1 MKRTGILL
9 IVHLFN
15 ICLIHAQDSALINSL
30 LARIS
35 AQQIKTKDSFF
46 LPGIF
51 PSYVSKYNW
60 LFDQKKDNN
69 IFYNALISYTLKGIS
84 HAVNP
89 DQQAIIAQINST
101 SKPLYTYF
109 KNRKGRNTYNFWRT
123 DTSFIF
129 PYTNWIHKIRKS
141 VTLPDDL
148 DDTVLSLM
156 ALESPDSVAASVHTL
171 MKRYVNS
178 DTNHIKTTLQPYEQ
192 IPAYSTWFGKK
203 FPIVFDV
210 CVLSNVLGFVQL
222 YNLPWNK
229 ADSASLQLIVATI
242 HNEDH
247 LQNGL
252 LIAPYYAKPS
262 IILYH
267 VARLMSIKKINE
279 LEVLKPKLL
288 KDAEEAFQS
297 SNNLLEKMILCSAI
311 MKWGYKPPALSIP
324 ANIDIDT
331 AIEQNKLPFFI
342 GNMPSYFPNFYKKIL
357 LKMKWGLYY
366 HFCPAYNDAL
376 FLEYLLLKRSFNN

>member
-1 MKRTGILL
+1 M
-9 IVHLFN
+9 
-15 ICLIHAQDSALINSL
+15 
-30 LARIS
+30 
-35 AQQIKTKDSFF
+35 
-46 LPGIF
+46 
-51 PSYVSKYNW
+51 
-60 LFDQKKDNN
+60 
-69 IFYNALISYTLKGIS
+69 
-84 HAVNP
+84 
-89 DQQAIIAQINST
+89 
-101 SKPLYTYF
+101 
-109 KNRKGRNTYNFWRT
+109 
-123 DTSFIF
+123 
-129 PYTNWIHKIRKS
+129 
-141 VTLPDDL
+141 
-148 DDTVLSLM
+148 
-156 ALESPDSVAASVHTL
+156 
-171 MKRYVNS
+171 
-178 DTNHIKTTLQPYEQ
+178 
-192 IPAYSTWFGKK
+192 
-203 FPIVFDV
+203 
-210 CVLSNVLGFVQL
+210 QL